1 MVTDEEAA
9 RKVAETTG
17 LPPKAAAW
25 TAFAALHSGVF
36 LQSQC
41 TAWCGDNNPSTRK
54 SSSRIVSQM
63 LDPDRNICDELPLG
77 GYPRIVHVRHHSVYR
92 ALGEPDNR
100 NRRRAAPDKVL
111 ERLLGLDYVLEHR
124 SERWLPTEEA
134 KTDACRAAGI
144 RATAWPRKDYL
155 PTAEGSNAGRAVRH
169 FVEKWPLALDPPG
182 RRAVIT
188 VVAPGTTLSRL
199 NTWRRDYEELVRQ
212 CAAAGMRPHL
222 AHISNRPG
230 LTDKAQARLGALV
243 RELAEGD
250 PAAAE
255 IGRIKRAIMKCTD
268 EAAEEWGG
276 WRRMLARSR
285 EIHAKGGPG
294 GVPPVEATAEAWL
307 SERVRPERARGAPA

>member
-1 MVTDEEAA
+1 MTEEEAA
-9 RKVAETTG
+9 GKVAETTG

-41 TAWCGDNNPSTRK
+41 TAWCGGGSASARA
-54 SSSRIVSQM
+54 SASRIVSQM
-63 LDPDRNICDELPLG
+63 LDADRDICDELPLA
-77 GYPRIVHVRHHSVYR
+77 GYSRVVHIRHKGVYR
-92 ALGEPDNR
+92 ALGEPENR

-124 SERWLPTEEA
+124 SERWLPTQDA
-134 KTDACRAAGI
+134 KTEACKAAGI
-144 RATAWPRKDYL
+144 DPAAVPRKLYQ
-155 PTAEGSNAGRAVRH
+155 PKEGSGASPAERA
-169 FVEKWPLALDPPG
+169 FVEKWPLALDPAAG
-182 RRAVIT
+182 RAVIA

-199 NTWRRDYEELVRQ
+199 NTWRSDYEALIRE

-230 LTDKAQARLGALV
+230 LTDKAHARLAALV
-243 RELAEGD
+243 RQLAEGD
-250 PAAAE
+250 PDAAE

-276 WRRMLARSR
+276 WGPMLARSR
-285 EIHAKGGPG
+285 EIHAKGYAG
-294 GVPPVEATAEAWL
+294 GAPPVEATAEAWL
-307 SERVRPERARGAPA
+307 SERVRPDSARGAPA

>member
-41 TAWCGDNNPSTRK
+41 AAWCSGGSASARA
-54 SSSRIVSQM
+54 SASRIVSQM
-63 LDPDRNICDELPLG
+63 LDPDRNISDELPLG
-77 GYPRIVHVRHHSVYR
+77 GYPRVVHIRHHSVYR

-100 NRRRAAPDKVL
+100 NRRAPAAEKAI

-124 SERWLPTEEA
+124 SERWLPTQDA
-134 KTDACRAAGI
+134 KTDACMAAGI
-144 RATAWPRKDYL
+144 DDAAVPRKVYL
-155 PTAEGSNAGRAVRH
+155 PKEGSDAGPASPP

-199 NTWRRDYEELVRQ
+199 NTWRRDYGALIRE

-230 LTDKAQARLGALV
+230 LTDKAHGRLGALV

-250 PAAAE
+250 PDAAE

-307 SERVRPERARGAPA
+307 SERVRPARARGAPA